1 MKVLK
6 QLPFT
11 SLALN
16 LADDSDKKNIKI
28 YSVPFMGRN
37 QQQVADALE
46 KAAGEPIEIMTAHVP
61 STIPLT
67 KTGAQGVLEVYT
79 ANSIISKKLIK
90 NFSKKKASNQF
101 LLQSVIV
108 KPGLINKAKYY
119 ITVAIS
125 KISKV
130 LGVYPSYKLMRKFDY
145 AADRAITPMTFLSNT
160 TTAANLN
167 AAVADLESKLLKYN
181 KDIVGVMN
189 KEDPIRVIRFAE
201 TVGDGQERYG
211 LLAMVFLSEKYQV
224 KPYSNEKEHDLLPD
238 DLKPYTVGEGNTAH
252 VSGYD
257 DMPNIETIKVELPQV
272 NVQFDQLIGDDQA
285 LAKALK
291 AGE

>member
-1 MKVLK
+1 MKLLK

-46 KAAGEPIEIMTAHVP
+46 KAVGEPIEIMTAHVP

-67 KTGAQGVLEVYT
+67 KTGSQGVLEVYT
-79 ANSIISKKLIK
+79 ANSIVSKKLIK

-211 LLAMVFLSEKYQV
+211 LLAMVFLSDKYQV

-238 DLKPYTVGEGNTAH
+238 DLKAYVVGEGNTAH

-272 NVQFDQLIGDDQA
+272 NVQFDQLIGEDQA